1 MRIAFIAGNYP
12 SASRPGPGTF
22 VQQFVRAMA
31 RQGHA
36 CEVVAPVSLFDLRYG
51 PLPPRIAAEAGAGG
65 AEIRVHRPRYV
76 SFSARDLGWTHTG
89 RWTNACFARTALAAM
104 DRLSPRPDLVYGH
117 FMYPAG
123 QTAIQAARRFGAPS
137 VVGVGEGEFWTI
149 AAPGFPRATRELA
162 AADAFLAVSTC
173 IREDLEA
180 KLAMP
185 ARKIA
190 VFPNGVDTA
199 LFRPRD
205 RMEMRR
211 KLNLPA
217 DAFLVGFSGP
227 LIAQKGYP
235 ELVAAVA
242 GLPEV
247 QLVLLGRGAHPAHDP
262 RTAFCGVVAHADMA
276 DYLGACDVFAL
287 PTRIEGSCNSVIEAM
302 ACGLPVIT
310 ASGRYMDDIVD
321 DQTAIRVDP
330 ADAGVIRA
338 AIQALQADPDR
349 RQRMAAACLA
359 KAKMLDIHERARRVS
374 AWFETLIAQRK
385 QGAKP

>member
-36 CEVVAPVSLFDLRYG
+36 CEVVAPVSLFDLRCG

-76 SFSARDLGWTHTG
+76 SFSARDLGWAHTG

-123 QTAIQAARRFGAPS
+123 QTAIQAARRLGAPS

-180 KLAMP
+180 KLAVP

-217 DAFLVGFSGP
+217 GAFLVGFSGP
-227 LIAQKGYP
+227 FIAQKGYP

-262 RTAFCGVVAHADMA
+262 QTAFCGGIAHADMA

-330 ADAGVIRA
+330 ADAGAIRA